1 MFEVFFERHLNFT
14 MDEITTCPPELLR
27 IPQPL
32 ISFYGLDVK
41 KETHKKIWDTFHH
54 NRSNDRYSIY
64 FNNLTEEGLNFPP
77 PKTSKTSYEWY
88 ASKGILKKNWINKYQ
103 NVIPSVIVLFAEL
116 DWTDA
121 EIQSKTETCAQQVQ
135 AMKEALKGRGT
146 KIAIILMQNEKSVG
160 SSESVTTF
168 CTECQISPRSL
179 FVIALQDSLLP
190 TIIRLE
196 TSLHELSQNFYH
208 LEIKYVRSHNEA
220 LNKSTHLLL
229 MVRHMFKIAYFNE
242 MKSDLHSAHK
252 SYQTAYALMLEAKRT
267 DFNLS
272 ELRTVAGYISY
283 KICRL
288 AFKLNLAR
296 DALAQFRRHMD
307 NFKWKS
313 GVAELGWEHAAWQSL
328 QAEMFANLFLSQSG
342 GGGGGVMMH
351 GQHPG
356 VHYQLAAEYA
366 ISRRK
371 LAEEQCSQIQSYP
384 SPDPLLQD
392 SVFYGQRAWRSGK
405 IEPVDMQREKE
416 GIQALQYLERTK
428 TKHCQII
435 TKLQESAIQQFH
447 TFSSFRMKNNMQVQ
461 MADEL
466 LIDEKH
472 AEALEILMTCAD
484 LYRKEGWKALATA
497 CLLKAIKCAFLIVNI
512 EIYLSL
518 CLHLSSKDSE
528 CNDSEKKRI
537 EQNFLLVVNE
547 GKPPLPEPSLTGKS
561 ERALVGQATKMW
573 KNQLEEGNK
582 NRDVLYVPVPAHSS
596 LDARPTMPRDTR
608 LGDPLQLT
616 VNIDNDVSQSVA
628 VQCNVKFNNPA
639 YDTNSDDSAFLCKK
653 SSDGDKDDI
662 VYNMKLQSEDV
673 SKKVWVS
680 EIVLV
685 LENSQKFAFC
695 KKFDE
700 GVCESNIIP
709 RESKVD
715 IVYLGESPALVAE
728 WFCLTIG
735 LQSKEEVTASSIE
748 VLCWLRDGG
757 DPLISDTTCLN
768 TSPQFPATTPT
779 TPGASSQQ
787 NIEHLIKSS
796 AAVQSLEAGG
806 SAEIKFYMHASTLGS
821 RAVSCQL
828 RYNAE
833 LEEAT
838 FSSTAKVIV
847 VDVVQPFNFT
857 YTLYNKML
865 EETKTVYL
873 DENFSIV
880 PKVTC
885 CSPHQLQILDSR
897 LETRSAVTVY
907 EPTHSLSNTALT
919 KFCSVSQMF
928 PAMLNKSKL
937 ITMKDTENLGKFY
950 LKWKR
955 MDSDITNETSFEL
968 QTIQVADTFLSMTC
982 KIPGFGVLRSPV
994 TIQYIMLNKT
1004 AFIQEYS
1011 LIMEPSD
1018 SFMFSGPK
1026 QLKLKIFPHGS
1037 VCVRYLLNPLLSG
1050 NLTLPKLKMV
1060 PLTSAGV
1067 PSLDKVRMLEEL
1079 LARSIPSQF
1088 FVLPQDRS
1096 QKKMIQAGSTLLP
1109 LTTAGPNGGN
1119 FEMRETLI
1127 VPNLG
1132 FSKPTVKATG

>member
-1 MFEVFFERHLNFT
+1 
-14 MDEITTCPPELLR
+14 MDEITSCPPELLR

-64 FNNLTEEGLNFPP
+64 FNNLTEQGLNFPP

-103 NVIPSVIVLFAEL
+103 NIIPSVIVLFTEL
-116 DWTDA
+116 DWTDP
-121 EIQSKTETCAQQVQ
+121 EIKSKTESCAQQVQ
-135 AMKEALKGRGT
+135 ALKEALKGRGS
-146 KIAIILMQNEKSVG
+146 KIAIILIQNDKNVG
-160 SSESVTTF
+160 SSDSVTSF
-168 CTECQISPRSL
+168 CTECEISPRSL

-229 MVRHMFKIAYFNE
+229 MVRHMFKIGYFNE

-272 ELRTVAGYISY
+272 EYRTVAGYISY

-328 QAEMFANLFLSQSG
+328 QAEMFANLFLSQG
-342 GGGGGVMMH
+342 GGSSVMIH

-392 SVFYGQRAWRSGK
+392 TAFYGQRAWRSGK

-447 TFSSFRMKNNMQVQ
+447 TFSSLRMKNNVQVQ

-472 AEALEILMTCAD
+472 AEALDILMICAD
-484 LYRKEGWKALATA
+484 LYRKEGWTTLATA
-497 CLLKAIKCAFLIVNI
+497 CLLKAIKCAFLIVNV
-512 EIYLSL
+512 ETYLSL
-518 CLHLSSKDSE
+518 CLYLTSKNSE
-528 CNDSEKKRI
+528 CNDSEKKRV
-537 EQNFLLVVNE
+537 EQNFLLVVDE
-547 GKPPLPEPSLTGKS
+547 SKPPLPEPSLTGKS

-573 KNQLEEGNK
+573 KTKLEEVNK
-582 NRDVLYVPVPAHSS
+582 NAEMISVPVPDSSS
-596 LDARPTMPRDTR
+596 LDARPTMPRDAR
-608 LGDPLQLT
+608 LGDPLQL
-616 VNIDNDVSQSVA
+616 NINILNEVGQSVA
-628 VQCNVKFNNPA
+628 VLCNVKFNNPE
-639 YDTNSDDSAFLCKK
+639 YNTNSDDGAFVDKK
-653 SSDGDKDDI
+653 CSEGGKDDI
-662 VYNMKLQSEDV
+662 VYNIKLQSEDV
-673 SKKVWVS
+673 SKKVWVT

-685 LENSQKFAFC
+685 LENSPKFAFC
-695 KKFDE
+695 KKLDE
-700 GVCESNIIP
+700 GNCESNIIP

-715 IVYLGESPALVAE
+715 IVYLGDSPALVAE

-735 LQSKEEVTASSIE
+735 LESKEEVTASNIE

-768 TSPQFPATTPT
+768 TSPQFAATTPT
-779 TPGASSQQ
+779 TPAASSQQ
-787 NIEHLIKSS
+787 NIEHLIKSC
-796 AAVQSLEAGG
+796 AAVESLAAGAT
-806 SAEIKFYMHASTLGS
+806 SQIKFYMHASTVGS

-838 FSSTAKVIV
+838 FSSSAKVIV

-865 EETKTVYL
+865 EQTKTVYL

-897 LETRSAVTVY
+897 LETRSAVAVS

-928 PAMLNKSKL
+928 PAMLNKSKM

-950 LKWKR
+950 LKWR
-955 MDSDITNETSFEL
+955 RTDSDITNETSFEL
-968 QTIQVADTFLSMTC
+968 QTIHVADTFLSLTC
-982 KIPGFGVLRSPV
+982 KMPGFGVLRSPV

-1096 QKKMIQAGSTLLP
+1096 QKKMIEAGNVLP
-1109 LTTAGPNGGN
+1109 PTTGGPNAGN
-1119 FEMRETLI
+1119 FEMRETVI
-1127 VPNLG
+1127 IPNHG
-1132 FSKPTVKATG
+1132 FSKQTVKATG